1 MRIRRLEYPGHLQ
14 VLTPRRVYDTLAKH
28 LLCAGG
34 HTRRGA
40 GEEASSKSNTYIKWS
55 TVLRQNTAEKKV
67 PVRPVEKTKGD
78 VPSNFG
84 KTYIPSHSAIKK
96 SVHRPVPSWNV
107 LFAFPSHHENN
118 RSLYCTVP
126 SRREISHSPSRAV
139 PFNQLQSSLFY
150 RRVHSCHCFPRQT
163 CQNSPVPSRL
173 EYYRPWKA
181 LVVLA
186 YHLLPLTCYIPRSTS
201 KYVVFWRIWMA
212 VFVFWL
218 VTTEHVP
225 IIIYNPWCDEGF
237 CMNRTIKRPNSKTKA
252 HHWCQRKRKYI
263 CRMQKQIE
271 HGETG
276 W

>member
-1 MRIRRLEYPGHLQ
+1 MYVWYRMIWCVRHITLTCNTAALVPRAVCSSRRSTVQKWKNMRTVPSRRENKNVPP
-14 VLTPRRVYDTLAKH
+14 VPSKR
-28 LLCAGG
+28 
-34 HTRRGA
+34 
-40 GEEASSKSNTYIKWS
+40 KSNVSSGRGRNYLPS
-55 TVLRQNTAEKKV
+55 
-67 PVRPVEKTKGD
+67 RPVVK
-78 VPSNFG
+78 N
-84 KTYIPSHSAIKK
+84 YM
-96 SVHRPVPSWNV
+96 HRPVPSRQF
-107 LFAFPSHHENN
+107 LFTVPSRRDIFYLPFRPIMKQK
-118 RSLYCTVP
+118 RSLHCTVP